1 MLASLW
7 LSDTLPQLS
16 LAVGVPNTGVLGH
29 SMVVEASVD
38 VQPGAMVSTTE
49 ISCDV
54 VVVRALQPSEAV
66 QERTTT

>member
-54 VVVRALQPSEAV
+54 VVVRPPQPSDAV
-66 QERTTT
+66 HERTTT